1 MLSGSFD
8 EVDGLGTLGD
18 LTGLAAIDGL
28 TTEGVTDLGGLETTG
43 VVDTTLDETTLRS
56 ERTGRSE
63 RI

>member
-18 LTGLAAIDGL
+18 LAGLAAIDGL

-43 VVDTTLDETTLRS
+43 VVDTTLDETT
-56 ERTGRSE
+56 
-63 RI
+63 